1 MPMQWKLRVLARSV
15 ILVVLTLGLAGCGG
29 GPPPP
34 TDKNDAVALLR
45 IVLDAWQAGKTPN
58 DLKNGTPAITAVDK
72 MWSEGTKLSKFEIDD
87 AAAQPNGY
95 DLSCPVKL
103 WLGDGKKPPVSVRYV
118 IALSPQRVVTRDFG
132 N

>member
-1 MPMQWKLRVLARSV
+1 MPMTQQLRVPARSV
-15 ILVVLTLGLAGCGG
+15 FLMVFVWGLAGCGG

-45 IVLDAWQAGKTPN
+45 TVLEAWQAGKTQT
-58 DLKNGTPAITAVDK
+58 DLKNGTPPITAVDK
-72 MWSEGTKLSKFEIDD
+72 VWSEGTKLSKFEIDE
-87 AAAQPNGY
+87 AGAQPNGY

-103 WLGDGKKPPVSVRYV
+103 WLGDGKKPPVHVRYV

>member
-1 MPMQWKLRVLARSV
+1 MIVA
-15 ILVVLTLGLAGCGG
+15 LGLSGCGG

-45 IVLDAWQAGKTPN
+45 TVLEAWQAGKSSN
-58 DLKNGTPAITAVDK
+58 ELKDGKPSVVVVDK
-72 MWSEGTKLSKFEIDD
+72 SWSDGAKLAKFEIDET
-87 AAAQPNGY
+87 AAQPNGY

-103 WLGDGKKPPVSVRYV
+103 WLGDGKKPPVTVRYI
-118 IALSPQRVVTRDFG
+118 IALSPQKVVTRDFG